1 MAVLSPAPG
10 MPKAHRLIYRPPL
23 LGRDYWILDNALPDP
38 LAVRQRLLQ
47 RDDWV
52 LGAPHRPEAWPG
64 QRAQPALTADEL
76 APLEAWARQQT
87 GQKKLFA
94 VSLPGKTGPQ
104 FNHNCVQLVGAGESG
119 AKPHTDSRRLC
130 KYAAV
135 LYLNPD
141 VPDHCG
147 TALYR
152 VRLPDGSLG
161 GNTLPARFANLV
173 EALDTR
179 FVPPDLFVEDVAIDH
194 RFNRMLVYKADLI
207 HSATAYWG
215 NTPETKR
222 MSVVMFWMA

>member
-1 MAVLSPAPG
+1 MNLRPPPPAA
-10 MPKAHRLIYRPPL
+10 PKAHRLIYRPPVQ
-23 LGRDYWILDNALPDP
+23 GRDYWILDNALPEP
-38 LAVRQRLLQ
+38 LAVRQRLLSRQ
-47 RDDWV
+47 DWV
-52 LGAPHRPEAWPG
+52 LGAPHRPESWPG
-64 QRAQPALTADEL
+64 MRAQPALSPEEL

-94 VSLPGKTGPQ
+94 VGAGLQGSQ

-119 AKPHTDSRRLC
+119 PRPHTDSRKLC

-135 LYLNPD
+135 LYLNPE

-161 GNTLPARFANLV
+161 GNTLPARYTNLV
-173 EALDTR
+173 EALDSR
-179 FVPPDLFVEDVAIDH
+179 FVPPDLFVEDLAFDH
-194 RFNRMLVYKADLI
+194 RFNRLVMYKADLI

-215 NTPETKR
+215 TTLESKR
-222 MSVVMFWMA
+222 MTVVMFWMA